1 MAAHQV
7 FPVQEPTQVGE
18 ARRAAARLAESQG
31 LDSTAAGRLALV
43 VTELGTNLFKHAS
56 TGRLLLGI
64 GTEAE
69 SPYVEVLSL
78 DHGPGM
84 ADVDRCLRDGYST
97 AGSQGTGLG
106 AVKRLA
112 DRFSVF
118 SLPGQGTV
126 IAARVGVAP
135 AQRGPAEQEGF
146 DIGAVA
152 VAAPGE
158 TACGDAWAFRP
169 TDRHAGAVMVAD
181 GLGHGP
187 TAEEAALGAIAV
199 FDASQAGPAQTLA
212 RAHEKLRSTR
222 GAAVAMAVVDGQ
234 AGSIV
239 FAGAGNIAGRVISG
253 VEDRSMLSQ
262 HGTVGFQM
270 RTLQENRYDWPAHA
284 IVVLH
289 SDGLAT
295 RWSLKDTPGVLQCD
309 AIVIA
314 AWLLLHHIRGR
325 DDATVVVIRRG
336 QS

>member
-7 FPVQEPTQVGE
+7 FAVQEPTQVGE
-18 ARRAAARLAESQG
+18 ARRAAAKLAGELG
-31 LDSTAAGRLALV
+31 LDETAAGRLALV
-43 VTELGTNLFKHAS
+43 VTELGTNLVKHATS
-56 TGRLLLGI
+56 GRLLI
-64 GTEAE
+64 AADDTC
-69 SPYVEVLSL
+69 VEVLSL
-78 DHGPGM
+78 DQGPGM

-118 SLPGQGTV
+118 SVPGQGTV
-126 IAARVGVAP
+126 IATRVGPQGGAVT
-135 AQRGPAEQEGF
+135 QEGF
-146 DIGAVA
+146 DVGAVA

-158 TACGDAWAFRP
+158 TACGDGWAFRP
-169 TDRHAGAVMVAD
+169 TGDTAGAVMVAD

-187 TAEEAALGAIAV
+187 TAEEAAVAALAV
-199 FDASQAGPAQTLA
+199 FANGQAGPAQTLG
-212 RAHEKLRSTR
+212 RAHERLRSTR
-222 GAAVAMAVVDGQ
+222 GAAVAMAVLDGA

-270 RTLQENRYDWPAHA
+270 RTLQDFRYDWPVHA

-295 RWSLKDTPGVLQCD
+295 RWTLKDVPGLLQCD

-314 AWLLLHHIRGR
+314 AWLLLQHTRGR

-336 QS
+336 RS